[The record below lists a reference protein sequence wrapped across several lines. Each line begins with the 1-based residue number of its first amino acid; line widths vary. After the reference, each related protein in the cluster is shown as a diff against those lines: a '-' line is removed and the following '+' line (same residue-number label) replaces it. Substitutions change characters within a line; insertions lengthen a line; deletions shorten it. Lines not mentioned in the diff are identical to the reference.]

1 MEKSLKRTQVFFGK
15 LKDYIDYL
23 GKPSFS
29 KEELRKK
36 RQMADNITR
45 LSEKHD
51 SLRLSFIIIL
61 KLTI

>member
-51 SLRLSFIIIL
+51 SLS
-61 KLTI
+61 